1 MSAAILSLAAGR
13 AATAQVAP
21 GAVPI
26 SRIQGAAHLSPM
38 IGRVVVTN
46 GVVTA
51 VTAVGFYLQDPVGDG
66 DVATSEGI
74 FVETGP
80 EVPAPVAA
88 GDAVRLRATV
98 VEAPSPGA
106 PEGLRLTHLTQPAA
120 IEVIAGNQPLP
131 EPVLLGAA
139 GRPIPRSRGISPSEL
154 PVDLRD
160 PAQVRR
166 NRFNPEADALDFF
179 ESLEGMRVT
188 LRSSTALSPSARRG
202 GGRADYFAGL
212 DLPDGRARTAAGGL
226 LLRGQNFD
234 RLRIA
239 FDPVL
244 SGADVPVVA
253 TGDRTG
259 RITGVMDYAY
269 GAFQVRPTG
278 PVVVTARSGWCPEV
292 TELTRAPHRLTIAS
306 YNVLNL
312 SADSSDDRQRQRL
325 AGQIV
330 RSLRSPDILA
340 LQEIQDSSGERDDG
354 TVDGRPTLRALAA
367 AVRAAGGPAYAQA
380 EVAPANGRPGGVPGG
395 NIRNAFL
402 YDSARVRLVAYRA
415 LTSAVLSAAGAAEPA
430 AFAESRDPL
439 EAIFEFEGRRIIV
452 INNHLTSRYGS
463 TPVFG
468 AVQPWVEAGE
478 ADREAQVRALRAYVG
493 DLVRRGAGARVIV
506 LGDMNT
512 FDFSDDLSVL
522 LPGRPRL
529 LTNLVPRVEPG
540 QRYTYIFEGNSQA
553 LDHIF
558 VTASLAASAEVDIV
572 HLNGDF
578 AWDTEASDHDPVV
591 ARFSW

>member
-1 MSAAILSLAAGR
+1 VSAAILSLAAGR

-26 SRIQGAAHLSPM
+26 SRIQGVAHLSPM
-38 IGRVVVTN
+38 TGRVVVTH

-51 VTAVGFYLQDPVGDG
+51 VTADGFYLQDPVGDG

-74 FVETGP
+74 FVETGH
-80 EVPAPVAA
+80 EVPAAVAA
-88 GDAVRLRATV
+88 GDRVRLRATV
-98 VEAPSPGA
+98 VEASSPGA

-120 IEVIAGNQPLP
+120 IEVISRNQPLP
-131 EPVLLGAA
+131 DPVLLGAA
-139 GRPIPRSRGISPSEL
+139 GRPIPRRRGISPSEL

-160 PAQVRR
+160 TAQVRR
-166 NRFNPEADALDFF
+166 NRFNPDADALDFF

-188 LRSSTALSPSARRG
+188 LRSSTALSPTARRG
-202 GGRADYFAGL
+202 GGRVDYFAGL
-212 DLPDGRARTAAGGL
+212 DLPDGRARTVAGGL

-239 FDPVL
+239 FDPGL

-259 RITGVMDYAY
+259 GITGVMDYAY

-292 TELTRAPHRLTIAS
+292 TELTRAPGRLAIAS

-312 SADSSDDRQRQRL
+312 GADSSDDRQRERL

-340 LQEIQDSSGERDDG
+340 LQEVQDSSGERDDG
-354 TVDGRPTLRALAA
+354 VVDGRPTLRALAA
-367 AVRAAGGPAYAQA
+367 AVQAAGGPAYAHV
-380 EVAPANGRPGGVPGG
+380 EVAPVNGRPGGAPGG

-402 YDSARVRLVAYRA
+402 YDSGRVRLVAYRA
-415 LTSAVLSAAGAAEPA
+415 LTSAVLAAAGAADPA

-478 ADREAQVRALRAYVG
+478 AEREAQVRALRAYVG

-512 FDFSDDLSVL
+512 FDFSDDLSAL

-529 LTNLVPRVEPG
+529 LTNLVSRIEPA

>member
-1 MSAAILSLAAGR
+1 
-13 AATAQVAP
+13 
-21 GAVPI
+21 
-26 SRIQGAAHLSPM
+26 
-38 IGRVVVTN
+38 
-46 GVVTA
+46 
-51 VTAVGFYLQDPVGDG
+51 
-66 DVATSEGI
+66 
-74 FVETGP
+74 
-80 EVPAPVAA
+80 
-88 GDAVRLRATV
+88 
-98 VEAPSPGA
+98 
-106 PEGLRLTHLTQPAA
+106 
-120 IEVIAGNQPLP
+120 
-131 EPVLLGAA
+131 
-139 GRPIPRSRGISPSEL
+139 
-154 PVDLRD
+154 
-160 PAQVRR
+160 
-166 NRFNPEADALDFF
+166 
-179 ESLEGMRVT
+179 
-188 LRSSTALSPSARRG
+188 
-202 GGRADYFAGL
+202 
-212 DLPDGRARTAAGGL
+212 
-226 LLRGQNFD
+226 
-234 RLRIA
+234 
-239 FDPVL
+239 
-244 SGADVPVVA
+244 
-253 TGDRTG
+253 
-259 RITGVMDYAY
+259 
-269 GAFQVRPTG
+269 
-278 PVVVTARSGWCPEV
+278 
-292 TELTRAPHRLTIAS
+292 
-306 YNVLNL
+306 
-312 SADSSDDRQRQRL
+312 
-325 AGQIV
+325 
-330 RSLRSPDILA
+330 
-340 LQEIQDSSGERDDG
+340 
-354 TVDGRPTLRALAA
+354 
-367 AVRAAGGPAYAQA
+367 
-380 EVAPANGRPGGVPGG
+380 
-395 NIRNAFL
+395 
-402 YDSARVRLVAYRA
+402 VRLVAYRA